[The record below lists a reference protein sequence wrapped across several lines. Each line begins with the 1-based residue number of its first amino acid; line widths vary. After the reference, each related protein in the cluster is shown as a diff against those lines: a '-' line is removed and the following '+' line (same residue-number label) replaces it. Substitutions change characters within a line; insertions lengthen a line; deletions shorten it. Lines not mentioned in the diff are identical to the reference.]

1 MKAAI
6 IAAVFVACLPGTS
19 SAKALTDEDVG
30 RLKKQIL
37 ELQDDVADLAR
48 QVTALQVKAADQGAK
63 ITVLQKDGDDRD
75 AKIVVLGQTVTA
87 LGVRKLRVRWAPGD
101 WQPMATQ
108 IASASCEPGEF
119 FIGLT
124 YELSGTLQNPPFVVT
139 KIAPDGPAGGKMT
152 WDTQAPKGLVRVQA
166 ACARLD

>member
-6 IAAVFVACLPGTS
+6 IAAVIVACLPGATL
-19 SAKALTDEDVG
+19 AKSFTDEDVG
-30 RLKKQIL
+30 KLKKRIV

-48 QVTALQVKAADQGAK
+48 QITALQVKASDQGAK
-63 ITVLQKDGDDRD
+63 ITVLQKDASDRD
-75 AKIVVLGQTVTA
+75 AKIVVLEQTDIA
-87 LGVRKLRVRWAPGD
+87 LGKRKLKVRWAPGD
-101 WQPMATQ
+101 WQPMGNLIAT
-108 IASASCEPGEF
+108 ASCEPGEF

-139 KIAPDGPAGGKMT
+139 KIAPEGPAGGKMT